1 MKGKCLLFDLEGN
14 GQNRQS
20 SSWHLSI
27 TAVPAAA
34 AGVTRVSHIGER
46 TPDQESGHRFVNN
59 VILDKSQLICDSSS
73 EKVP

>member
-1 MKGKCLLFDLEGN
+1 M
-14 GQNRQS
+14 QQTS

-27 TAVPAAA
+27 LAIPGGGGGGITCL
-34 AGVTRVSHIGER
+34 SHTEQR
-46 TPDQESGHRFVNN
+46 TPDQESGCQLVSN